1 MTETAE
7 PASRPIETELKYRVS
22 DVDAAARYLT
32 APTVGPFSGNAST
45 RSTQMEDRYVD
56 TADGAFRRAG
66 FAVRLRITGTGTI
79 VSVKSRAKRNGAGG
93 AMRREEIE
101 GPADRALGPFE
112 WPASDARSL
121 VLELGGDAPLVEVVT
136 VRQMR
141 RRRQLRDRGTRV
153 ELSLDDVDV
162 VVRGRV
168 VGRFVELEA
177 ELLQGNEELLDGLAA
192 SFDRDPALARST
204 GSKLETALAAA
215 QGPTT
220 ASQALA
226 RAAAAEP
233 AEADEPEAA
242 AEAGPDAPVRGR
254 SADAVAQAPD
264 ASPAEAV
271 PDAPDTEGAAT
282 DPADP
287 ASADAPVASEAPVDE
302 PSADD
307 APAHEP
313 PPPDPV
319 AEIEAAIAR
328 DEGTPDDEDP
338 LDDPDV
344 DEDILDADLDPAE
357 DPDAAE
363 AAVIAEAAAAKDET
377 ETESDATPPADTKLV
392 VGKTAGVTAEDHVA
406 EAGRKVLRFHLAR
419 MLAREPGTRLGTDLE
434 ELHGMRVATRRQRA
448 AWRVFGDLFRRK
460 RTRRYR
466 NGLREIA
473 ARLGAVR
480 DLDVLLEA
488 ADHYRKDLPVTE
500 QRALEPL
507 LADWRAHRDDALV
520 LLTRELDSEDYQRW
534 VEDYREFVRTDGAA
548 VLPVG
553 PVEAHRVRD
562 TAPSAI
568 WAAYQQVR
576 AYEPVLRWADIETL
590 HELRI
595 AAKWLRYSLEF
606 VREALG
612 PESAPL
618 IARVTALQ
626 DHLGM
631 MHDADVAASMAR
643 AFLVAHAGDL
653 STQESAA
660 IGRYLVSCER
670 DVTRLRRSIAVPWRG
685 VAGIGFRRGL
695 GRVVAG
701 L

>member
-22 DVDAAARYLT
+22 DPDAAARYLT

-79 VSVKSRAKRNGAGG
+79 VSVKSRAKREGAGG

-177 ELLQGNEELLDGLAA
+177 ELLQGNEELLDGLAT
-192 SFDRDPALARST
+192 SFDHDPALARST
-204 GSKLETALAAA
+204 SSKLETALAAV
-215 QGPTT
+215 QGTST
-220 ASQALA
+220 AVPATPRSVT
-226 RAAAAEP
+226 AEP
-233 AEADEPEAA
+233 AEADEPEAPV
-242 AEAGPDAPVRGR
+242 AEAEVEAAPDAETPVAEVEAAPDAETPVAEAEATASDEPAAPDAPV
-254 SADAVAQAPD
+254 
-264 ASPAEAV
+264 
-271 PDAPDTEGAAT
+271 
-282 DPADP
+282 
-287 ASADAPVASEAPVDE
+287 
-302 PSADD
+302 
-307 APAHEP
+307 HEP

-328 DEGTPDDEDP
+328 DEGTPDDEDS

-344 DEDILDADLDPAE
+344 EEDILDADLDPVE

-363 AAVIAEAAAAKDET
+363 AAVIGEAAAVADETEAEADAEAA
-377 ETESDATPPADTKLV
+377 PPADTKLV

-419 MLAREPGTRLGTDLE
+419 MLAREPGTRMGIDLE

-448 AWRVFGDLFRRK
+448 AWRVFGDSFRRK

-466 NGLREIA
+466 SGLREIG

-507 LADWRAHRDDALV
+507 LSDWRAHRDDALM

-626 DHLGM
+626 DHLGL

-670 DVTRLRRSIAVPWRG
+670 EVTRLRRSIAVPWRG